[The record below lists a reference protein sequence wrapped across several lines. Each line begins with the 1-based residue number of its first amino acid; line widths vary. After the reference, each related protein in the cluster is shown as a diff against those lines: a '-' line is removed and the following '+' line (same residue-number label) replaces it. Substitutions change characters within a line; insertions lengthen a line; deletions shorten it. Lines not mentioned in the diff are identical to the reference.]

1 MPPKRDHEE
10 EKVRKALDLL
20 KNNPGMSRREACHEA
35 RVIYSRV
42 TRRLKGIPSSSTRG
56 GHNKKLQGP
65 QSEALKDHI
74 FMCYAMGRSAS
85 IDIVVASANSILRCD
100 GSDETVLRRWAK
112 R

>member
-35 RVIYSRV
+35 CAVYGRV
-42 TRRLKGIPSSSTRG
+42 TRRLKGIPSSSIHG

-74 FMCYAMGRSAS
+74 FICYAMGRSAS
-85 IDIVVASANSILRCD
+85 IDIVVVSTNSIL
-100 GSDETVLRRWAK
+100 
-112 R
+112 

>member
-42 TRRLKGIPSSSTRG
+42 TRRLKGIPSSSICG

-65 QSEALKDHI
+65 QSKALKDHI
-74 FMCYAMGRSAS
+74 FIYYTIGRSTS
-85 IDIVVASANSILRCD
+85 IDIVVASANSIL
-100 GSDETVLRRWAK
+100 
-112 R
+112 